1 MNLWENTVRMP
12 SAFAISSN
20 LRGGLKK
27 FKEYAAEF
35 VIVMGNLRSI
45 CML

>member
-20 LRGGLKK
+20 LLGGFKK
-27 FKEYAAEF
+27 FEECAAKF